1 MNTLRLDLG
10 PVQYYW
16 PKDKLVTFYR
26 EVADMPV
33 DIVYLGE
40 TVCARRHELREDDW
54 LSIASDLA
62 STGTT
67 DGRQKS
73 VCSRSSPEFIQSG
86 CLAVHGISGRFQV
99 GYATGN
105 ELWKSG
111 ENDGIVAGEHADRS
125 IRLRT
130 VAAGVFRPVFYG
142 TLS

>member
-1 MNTLRLDLG
+1 MNTLRLALG

-62 STGTT
+62 STG
-67 DGRQKS
+67 KE
-73 VCSRSSPEFIQSG
+73 V
-86 CLAVHGISGRFQV
+86 V
-99 GYATGN
+99 
-105 ELWKSG
+105 
-111 ENDGIVAGEHADRS
+111 
-125 IRLRT
+125 
-130 VAAGVFRPVFYG
+130 
-142 TLS
+142 LST